1 MSRHFNHLRASQQAG
16 CCAVVRQSGA
26 VLVSVRIRDGP
37 VCGRRILLLDDSRDC
52 RFQELRRRLVS
63 EAVAGGRGRLRVDV
77 AGGVGSAQAADR
89 AQGRDDYRD
98 WRWRDDQNGGD
109 DRSGRGRR
117 SRGIGQTRGSLGV
130 KPRSLS
136 LISKTKSF

>member
-1 MSRHFNHLRASQQAG
+1 MER
-16 CCAVVRQSGA
+16 
-26 VLVSVRIRDGP
+26 
-37 VCGRRILLLDDSRDC
+37 
-52 RFQELRRRLVS
+52 
-63 EAVAGGRGRLRVDV
+63 RLRVDV

-89 AQGRDDYRD
+89 AQGRDDCRA
-98 WRWRDDQNGGD
+98 WRWRDDRNGGD